1 MSALPPQ
8 TEDQFFG
15 ELFAS
20 KAARDGAV
28 IRRQLRDVERYVG
41 RGAFLDEMRRRGFSV
56 VENAGHIVI
65 FCTREPLQRLL

>member
-28 IRRQLRDVERYVG
+28 IRRQVRDVERYVG
-41 RGAFLDEMRRRGFSV
+41 RGAFLSEIRRRGFAV
-56 VENAGHIVI
+56 IENAGQFVI
-65 FCTREPLQRLL
+65 FCNCEPVQIVG